1 MDGGSGGNFWG
12 LDRPALIYFA
22 KLARTPYMT
31 GEGPVT
37 DTLTITRSIGS
48 RFGTYALRAQITD
61 AASQE
66 TGDNIMAAEAYID
79 LPPWR
84 AGAVAI
90 PLTAEDGN
98 FNSPTEFAVGNIHV
112 PAGRH
117 IIFVRG
123 RDAAGNWGPVKA
135 VFQGIDAGQGDG

>member
-1 MDGGSGGNFWG
+1 
-12 LDRPALIYFA
+12 
-22 KLARTPYMT
+22 MT

-37 DTLTITRSIGS
+37 DSLTIS
-48 RFGTYALRAQITD
+48 RPPAARVGIYSLRAQVTD

-66 TGDNIMAAEAYID
+66 TGQNIAAVEAYVD
-79 LPPWR
+79 VPPWR
-84 AGAVAI
+84 VGSVAV

-98 FNSPTEFAVGNIHV
+98 FNTPTEYAIGTVHVG
-112 PAGRH
+112 PGKH

-135 VFQGIDAGQGDG
+135 VFKNDGAGQGDG

>member
-1 MDGGSGGNFWG
+1 
-12 LDRPALIYFA
+12 
-22 KLARTPYMT
+22 MT

-37 DTLTITRSIGS
+37 DSLTITRQQGA
-48 RFGTYALRAQITD
+48 RFGVYSLRAQITD
-61 AASQE
+61 AASGEPGQ
-66 TGDNIMAAEAYID
+66 NITAAEAYVD

-84 AGAVAI
+84 VGAVAV

-98 FNSPTEFAVGNIHV
+98 FNTPTEYAVGDVHV
-112 PAGRH
+112 GVGKH

-135 VFQGIDAGQGDG
+135 VFKNDGSAQGDG